1 MDYMSNGLIVLDC
14 VYLRNGMVSQ
24 ERKVLLASRAWRMK
38 YYTCVVFFYL
48 SPKQFQEV
56 FNKFI
61 SQIAKICLNFHSLVK
76 KLSNYKISALILHG
90 NAVKS

>member
-48 SPKQFQEV
+48 SPKQFQIA
-56 FNKFI
+56 NCKNLLKFSFI
-61 SQIAKICLNFHSLVK
+61 
-76 KLSNYKISALILHG
+76 G
-90 NAVKS
+90 